1 MEIGSRNP
9 FIMEQFAA
17 RHATSRNARKQAGN
31 FGAMLESTEEA
42 TEQEKTGQAAGNGS
56 TEAESDPDYRKFLRE
71 KMEEMRANIKNGTIQ
86 PKIQIGAEAYTQEEW
101 QKLLE
106 KIDTAEEVL
115 REQIEAEIEMAREA
129 AEEEEAASDTR
140 IITRPDGA
148 RILVISTSFG
158 EMSVQLSEPDDS
170 AAFSNDSTVCD
181 GEEAEL
187 LLTGQE
193 CAELRIP

>member
-17 RHATSRNARKQAGN
+17 RRANSRNARKQDGN

-42 TEQEKTGQAAGNGS
+42 AEQEKTGQTAGNGCAE
-56 TEAESDPDYRKFLRE
+56 TESDPDYRKFLQE
-71 KMEEMRANIKNGTIQ
+71 KMEEMRAKIKNGTIQ

-115 REQIEAEIEMAREA
+115 REQIEAEIETAREA
-129 AEEEEAASDTR
+129 AEEEEATEEEEAASDTR
-140 IITRPDGA
+140 IITRADGA
-148 RILVISTSFG
+148 KILVIRTSFG
-158 EMSVQLSEPDDS
+158 EMSVQLSDPDDS
-170 AAFSNDSTVCD
+170 AVFSNVSTVCD
-181 GEEAEL
+181 G
-187 LLTGQE
+187 
-193 CAELRIP
+193 

>member
-17 RHATSRNARKQAGN
+17 RRATSRNARKQAGN

-42 TEQEKTGQAAGNGS
+42 AEQEKTGQAAGNGS
-56 TEAESDPDYRKFLRE
+56 TEAENDPDYRKFLRE

-148 RILVISTSFG
+148 KILVISTSFG
-158 EMSVQLSEPDDS
+158 EMSVELSEPDDS
-170 AAFSNDSTVCD
+170 AAFSNASTVCD
-181 GEEAEL
+181 GEDIVENS
-187 LLTGQE
+187 
-193 CAELRIP
+193 

>member
-193 CAELRIP
+193 CAELHIP